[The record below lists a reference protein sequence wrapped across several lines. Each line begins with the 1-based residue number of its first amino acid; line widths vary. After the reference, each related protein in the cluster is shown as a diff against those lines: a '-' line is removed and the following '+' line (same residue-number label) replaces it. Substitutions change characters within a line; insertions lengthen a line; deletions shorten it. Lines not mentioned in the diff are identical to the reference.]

1 MLPVGGGAPFGSH
14 TRNAVLPKREQ
25 EMPLLEIS
33 SWPGPVQLPTQKQK
47 RMSTAS
53 SLKNKFEQQ
62 IQEVNAVPEKPKKPQ
77 KQREWTPTN
86 NGATGAHNATGY
98 SAQTKKQTRYA
109 EGQLPPKKSLTD
121 LP

>member
-1 MLPVGGGAPFGSH
+1 M
-14 TRNAVLPKREQ
+14 
-25 EMPLLEIS
+25 
-33 SWPGPVQLPTQKQK
+33 
-47 RMSTAS
+47 
-53 SLKNKFEQQ
+53 
-62 IQEVNAVPEKPKKPQ
+62 NAVPEKPKKPQ